1 MRVFMGTAAVLSLIL
16 ASTPAA
22 ARDDGL
28 RKQVKALVKACPAA
42 AKGYDLAAL
51 TPDGLATPDYRARFE
66 AVSYTHL
73 GRRCHQQA
81 RRCRR

>member
-1 MRVFMGTAAVLSLIL
+1 MRVSMGTAAVLSLIL

-51 TPDGLATPDYRARFE
+51 TPDGLATPDYRARF
-66 AVSYTHL
+66 
-73 GRRCHQQA
+73 
-81 RRCRR
+81 